1 MKPRKWQ
8 WVGRRRGTREGRG
21 SQSGRRE
28 GSQRVMEGEG
38 FRREDASNRWRMM
51 KTDIMV
57 DRRASIIVDLSK
69 VTEVET
75 RFSLLLEDC
84 MGMSA
89 RRQL

>member
-1 MKPRKWQ
+1 MGGKA
-8 WVGRRRGTREGRG
+8 
-21 SQSGRRE
+21 
-28 GSQRVMEGEG
+28 SQRVSGEKTP
-38 FRREDASNRWRMM
+38 SNRWRMM

-57 DRRASIIVDLSK
+57 DGRASIIVDLSR

-75 RFSLLLEDC
+75 RCSLLLEDC